1 MNMNVS
7 RTQLADLLVALGTD
21 SARDWDVQTLESNV
35 NDNGILFYSPSRD
48 PGIQEDLRN
57 LLGEI
62 FDEQMGGRQI
72 TVADDAVTDP
82 CAEGN
87 KSAATIPDTPIAD
100 VEANI
105 PQGSESDFRAEANI
119 PQTEPHPAPERK
131 PASPISPS
139 APKKPRRAS
148 RRTYVRSAG
157 RPRKGKYKPPP
168 PPKTIKKGGKWE
180 AKLKQWKKH
189 PAEITGRGPGI
200 TQRVVVELEKA
211 GRKGTTVTKD
221 MLVKLLKESF
231 PKHSIKSLRTTL
243 DNLLGSRLRQ
253 QYGLE
258 IQKTQTYDKNR
269 RRGYWIGKSREKSDR

>member
-1 MNMNVS
+1 MNVS
-7 RTQLADLLVALGTD
+7 RTQLADLLAALGTD
-21 SARDWDVQTLESNV
+21 SARDWDVQTLESNA

-48 PGIQEDLRN
+48 PGIREDLRN

-72 TVADDAVTDP
+72 TVVDDVVTESEP
-82 CAEGN
+82 YAEG
-87 KSAATIPDTPIAD
+87 KESAAALPGVLTAD
-100 VEANI
+100 
-105 PQGSESDFRAEANI
+105 AEENN
-119 PQTEPHPAPERK
+119 PQTEPHPAPEPK
-131 PASPISPS
+131 PASPIPPS

-148 RRTYVRSAG
+148 RRVYVRSAG

-189 PAEITGRGPGI
+189 PAQITGRGPGI

-211 GRKGTTVTKD
+211 GRKGVTVTKD